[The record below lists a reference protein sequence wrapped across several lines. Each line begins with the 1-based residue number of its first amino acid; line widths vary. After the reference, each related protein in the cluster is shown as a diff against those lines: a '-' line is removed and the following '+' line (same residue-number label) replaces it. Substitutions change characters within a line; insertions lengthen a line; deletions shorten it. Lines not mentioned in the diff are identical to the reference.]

1 MPRECKNHPD
11 KFCYVCGNFT
21 TKQQRRN
28 ITTNIKKIYKLY
40 FDCHLGDQDKPWAPH
55 QICSACSNGLRDW
68 VNKKKASMPFAIPMI
83 WREPRDHH
91 GDCYFCSVNLTGF
104 SRKNKHKIVYPTMD
118 SARRP
123 VPHCEELPIPIPPDD
138 RANSIEDDVYDDEGV
153 TGGIPGSS
161 ADPDYTLE
169 GTTVPDESC
178 NVLGDH
184 TYGASTQSETVAES
198 VDVEV
203 QTDQCRTLK
212 RASKT
217 HEQVHEDQIADVD
230 MDDPLKIAAP
240 TLKEEI
246 EIKEE
251 PLDESEMFIGPGGFC
266 IPTEKVGV
274 KRERDSNN
282 ETETATED
290 EDMALWTIEHRVF
303 AYDSYVKNN
312 ESVAAVQCEFRRH
325 FNIHQNEAV
334 PTHNTI
340 LCWVNALRTRGTLMC
355 VLLPGGCVSQT

>member
-340 LCWVNALRTRGTLMC
+340 LCWVNALRTRGTLMA
-355 VLLPGGCVSQT
+355 LQ